1 MPYNENFISPGSIT
15 PNYPGT
21 NNPVTHS
28 FEERQL
34 IAEFDDALIDQKTWK
49 NSRYDGSKLTATTI
63 NKFTSGDESYQNQP
77 VLMNQTT
84 AIYLADSVISG
95 EGENTNFATI
105 KNHSYVN
112 INKILLINPI
122 TNQVQ
127 LIDKATEPFVEFQRF
142 ITSDFET
149 GTKCTVKVIDD
160 TAANLQ
166 NFHRVKMNKGKLL
179 KSFEFNFAG
188 ETRDS
193 SSFDNVLTE
202 NNSMYLYKS
211 GSFLDN
217 FARSGSVT
225 SPVPTGNDQ
234 TNALRFRYGV
244 IELFSSN
251 VSNVNFGHAFDIRR
265 AGPSF
270 ASSSILENKF
280 TLQYYSGAF
289 GTILH
294 QPQDYIAT
302 SNSDTLNASGLG
314 SASRFLG
321 IDTLNFLTNNVN
333 DNNLSVQEKT
343 EVHITFFKGTK
354 DFAPGFHDERS
365 IGTFEVDQNI
375 ANLMIEQGDTCNGG
389 LPTNHE
395 IVFKGRDDGRFLPT
409 LSTFPDN
416 IQNAHLE
423 SSSITTTGTLDSNG
437 CASPGAKTTGSSTTS
452 NAFAAQR
459 VLGTNVT
466 LDQIRSIECYVQG
479 GALGVIG
486 HDGAITGSLTTD
498 EGANFGGA
506 ASANGVGDT
515 DPQGQSSL
523 ANDMTIDGFYSG
535 SFEYEMSFL
544 DKDHTLILDLNK
556 DTELE
561 NGIGSQG
568 VVIIPQTTI
577 AKVANNVE
585 FYLAQAGIIQSTVTL
600 TQDLSTTDNPPP
612 GV

>member
-1 MPYNENFISPGSIT
+1 MPYNTNYIPQGSIT
-15 PNYPGT
+15 PNHPVTG
-21 NNPVTHS
+21 NPVTHS
-28 FEERQL
+28 FGERQL
-34 IAEFDDALIDQKTWK
+34 TAEFDDALLDQQAWK
-49 NSRYDGSKLTATTI
+49 NPRYDGSKLTAAKI
-63 NKFTSGDESYQNQP
+63 NKFTSGDIGFQNQAT
-77 VLMNQTT
+77 LLRQTT
-84 AIYLADSVISG
+84 ALYISDSVVGG
-95 EGENTNFATI
+95 EENPNFATL

-112 INKILLINPI
+112 ISKILIVDPD

-127 LIDKATEPFVEFQRF
+127 LIDKTTEPFTEFQRF

-149 GTKCTVKVIDD
+149 GTKCNVKLIDQTSND
-160 TAANLQ
+160 LQ

-179 KSFEFNFAG
+179 KSFEFKFGG
-188 ETRDS
+188 ETRNS

-211 GSFLDN
+211 GSFVDN

-225 SPVPTGNDQ
+225 SPVPNGDDQ

-244 IELFSSN
+244 VSLFN
-251 VSNVNFGHAFDIRR
+251 AAVSNATASGVGFGHAFDIRR

-294 QPQDYIAT
+294 QPLDYTAS
-302 SNSDTLNASGLG
+302 SNADTLNASGLG

-321 IDTLNFLTNNVN
+321 IDTLNFLSNNIA
-333 DNNLSVQEKT
+333 DTSLTQQEKT

-375 ANLMIEQGDTCNGG
+375 GNLYIEEGDTCNGG

-395 IVFKGRDDGRFLPT
+395 IIFKGRDDGRFLPT
-409 LSTFPDN
+409 LNTFADTF
-416 IQNAHLE
+416 QNAHLE
-423 SSSITTTGTLDSNG
+423 SSSITTTGTLDANG
-437 CASPGAKTTGSSTTS
+437 CASPGAKISGSLSDFST
-452 NAFAAQR
+452 
-459 VLGTNVT
+459 LGTNVT
-466 LDQIRSIECYVQG
+466 LDKVTDIQCYVQG
-479 GALGVIG
+479 GALGQIG
-486 HDGAITGSLTTD
+486 HTGDITGSLTTD
-498 EGANFGGA
+498 NDILNPNGQGST
-506 ASANGVGDT
+506 SAVGQT
-515 DPQGQSSL
+515 SL
-523 ANDMTIDGFYSG
+523 INSMTIDNTYSG

-544 DKDHTLILDLNK
+544 DKDHTIILDLNK

-561 NGIGSQG
+561 NGIGSKG
-568 VVIIPQTTI
+568 AVIIPETTI
-577 AKVANNVE
+577 SKVANNIE
-585 FYLAQAGIIQSTVTL
+585 FYLAQAGIITSTVSL
-600 TQDLSTTDNPPP
+600 TQNLSTTNNPPP

>member
-149 GTKCTVKVIDD
+149 GTKCTVKIIDD
-160 TAANLQ
+160 TAASLQ

-211 GSFLDN
+211 GSLLDN

-225 SPVPTGNDQ
+225 TPQPDGNDQ
-234 TNALRFRYGV
+234 TNALRFRYG
-244 IELFSSN
+244 IISLFN
-251 VSNVNFGHAFDIRR
+251 AGVSNATASGDGFGHAFDIRR

-294 QPQDYIAT
+294 QPLDYTAS

-321 IDTLNFLTNNVN
+321 IDTLNFLTDNVN
-333 DNNLSVQEKT
+333 NNNLSVQEKT

-395 IVFKGRDDGRFLPT
+395 LVFKGRDDGRFLPT
-409 LSTFPDN
+409 LSTFADTF
-416 IQNAHLE
+416 QNAHLE

-437 CASPGAKTTGSSTTS
+437 CASPGAKISGSINDQST
-452 NAFAAQR
+452 
-459 VLGTNVT
+459 LGTNIT
-466 LDQIRSIECYVQG
+466 LDKVTDIQCYVQG

-486 HDGAITGSLTTD
+486 HTGDITGSDTQDQGTLFA
-498 EGANFGGA
+498 GS
-506 ASANGVGDT
+506 ASGIGSAV
-515 DPQGQSSL
+515 PQSQVSL
-523 ANDMTIDGFYSG
+523 ASFMTIDGFYSG

-544 DKDHTLILDLNK
+544 DKDHTLILNLNK
-556 DTELE
+556 NTELE